1 MTKRFGELNCDEP
14 ITDAELNFKVNTF
27 YACLDIML
35 QQINNRFLGL
45 QEIYRRFEFL
55 LPKNMIK
62 INDQELFTS
71 AKNLALI
78 YSEDLSLADFPKQL
92 MSFRNLLRSKIVTM
106 EHLSI
111 KKFCDVIIKDHQTI
125 LSSIP
130 EILTVFRLFLTLPVT
145 VASAER
151 SFSKLKLIKNYLRNS
166 ISEERLSSLA
176 VLSIEQEIAR
186 DLDVQLIVEEFSAK
200 NARRALRFQ
209 NPGPE

>member
-1 MTKRFGELNCDEP
+1 
-14 ITDAELNFKVNTF
+14 
-27 YACLDIML
+27 
-35 QQINNRFLGL
+35 
-45 QEIYRRFEFL
+45 
-55 LPKNMIK
+55 MIK

-209 NPGPE
+209 KPGPQ